1 MAANLAAN
9 LPAVHSL
16 PAPEDFEAIEA
27 AVMETARGRWFLA
40 EYARRMRAAETAK
53 LLEAVTRIE
62 RTLRAAG
69 QEHLQEL
76 HQEQPGALTG
86 PEMGQA
92 VAAVQER
99 LSEIA
104 WSLRERGFDERACA
118 QIEAQARA
126 LRHLSETHGLISED
140 KAASEAPR
148 MPASANR
155 LAAADAAPV
164 VETSD
169 DGYEEASDDEMA
181 DRVDVA
187 PVVMFPVE
195 IEPRFTSLVAIDAL
209 EDRARAK
216 LFY

>member
-1 MAANLAAN
+1 MAEN
-9 LPAVHSL
+9 LPAVQS
-16 PAPEDFEAIEA
+16 PAAPQDFETTHDFEASEA

-62 RTLRAAG
+62 RTLRAS
-69 QEHLQEL
+69 EREL
-76 HQEQPGALTG
+76 HQEPDALSG

-104 WSLRERGFDERACA
+104 WSLRERGFDERACG

-126 LRHLSETHGLISED
+126 LRRLAETHGPGSTE
-140 KAASEAPR
+140 ETAPEVPS
-148 MPASANR
+148 MPASVNR
-155 LAAADAAPV
+155 MVAADAAPA

-169 DGYEEASDDEMA
+169 DGYEEASDDEMT

-195 IEPRFTSLVAIDAL
+195 LEPRFTSLVAIDAL
-209 EDRARAK
+209 EDRVRAK

>member
-1 MAANLAAN
+1 M
-9 LPAVHSL
+9 
-16 PAPEDFEAIEA
+16 PAPQDATHDFEAIEA

-62 RTLRAAG
+62 RTLRVSAHG
-69 QEHLQEL
+69 L
-76 HQEQPGALTG
+76 HQHNVVALSP

-126 LRHLSETHGLISED
+126 LGHLAQAHGLVDGADEALPRVSSMPVYADAHDDDDAAMDAIS
-140 KAASEAPR
+140 
-148 MPASANR
+148 SAG
-155 LAAADAAPV
+155 DAAPAV
-164 VETSD
+164 VL
-169 DGYEEASDDEMA
+169 
-181 DRVDVA
+181 
-187 PVVMFPVE
+187 PVQS
-195 IEPRFTSLVAIDAL
+195 EPRFESITSLAAIDAL
-209 EDRARAK
+209 EDRARAR